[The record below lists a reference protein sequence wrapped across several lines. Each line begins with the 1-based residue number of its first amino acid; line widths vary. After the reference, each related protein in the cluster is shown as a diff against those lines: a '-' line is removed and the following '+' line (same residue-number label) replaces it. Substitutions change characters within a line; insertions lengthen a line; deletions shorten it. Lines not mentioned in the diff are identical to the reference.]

1 MLYIKFIYLLKYSND
16 FSRSHFLVDIFQFYF
31 SQLIHFNYICSQIK
45 QANMKGPKILTHK
58 LGLWNFQHLSPT
70 YSFFSTMAKQNLAL
84 NLLIAGTRRRLPRWL
99 RGKEPT
105 WQCRRHRRR
114 GFDPWVRKI
123 PWRRKWQPTVVF
135 LPRKFLGQRTLVG
148 YRPGCC
154 KESDMCEH
162 THRTKGKLNIW
173 YFSFEK

>member
-1 MLYIKFIYLLKYSND
+1 MLYIKLIYLLKYSND

-45 QANMKGPKILTHK
+45 QANMKGPKILTQ

-99 RGKEPT
+99 RGKEPAC
-105 WQCRRHRRR
+105 QCRRHRRR

-123 PWRRKWQPTVVF
+123 PWRRTWRPTVVF
-135 LPRKFLGQRTLVG
+135 LPRKFYGQRTLVG
-148 YRPGCC
+148 YRPGVAKSQTCV
-154 KESDMCEH
+154 SIH
-162 THRTKGKLNIW
+162 TERKGNWI
-173 YFSFEK
+173 FDISH